1 MFINELSLQ
10 EKFINLL
17 KSKSLSNE
25 SILAEFNARFGNV
38 DIVKVIYNRSN
49 LLNHN
54 QAVLLSNYQ
63 YAKVLA
69 FLHRNAVRTTNYLK
83 KATDYNDKT
92 LNEILN
98 KLVKTQIINEITPG
112 RFAISNNFEFPNLQF
127 ISYEAKLHKWKK
139 AILQASINKKFSS
152 YSYVVLPIDLAK
164 RLHEQQISYFH
175 SYNVGLIGVSDYN
188 MEMEYLFIPK
198 KIIVRPYVNPS
209 LILSI
214 AKYQIETSKF
224 AGSVDI

>member
-10 EKFINLL
+10 QKFINLL
-17 KSKSLSNE
+17 KSNSLSNE
-25 SILAEFNARFGNV
+25 SILSEFNARFGNV
-38 DIVKVIYNRSN
+38 DIVKVIYDRSN
-49 LLNHN
+49 LLSHNH
-54 QAVLLSNYQ
+54 AVLLSNYQ

-98 KLVKTQIINEITPG
+98 KLVKTQIINEISPE
-112 RFAISNNFEFPNLQF
+112 RFVISNSFEFPNLQF

-164 RLHEQQISYFH
+164 KLFEKNISYFH

-188 MEMEYLFIPK
+188 MEYLFVPK
-198 KIIVRPYVNPS
+198 KKVVRPYVNPS